1 MKNKT
6 DDLWAQVETL
16 AGSIL
21 NKMVADGLI
30 LRHEVTEDLRQE
42 AILAG
47 GEAIPR
53 WSPDLGSFATFAT
66 PRITGA
72 ALSARTKERRRGVT
86 GSWEMPQHVN
96 LQDRSDNRQ
105 EYRSLDELLAVAT
118 SPGPEEDAASWQ
130 LRERVI
136 LAVMS
141 LRSGR
146 ERSAV
151 CRVYGIQ
158 CDPEGAAG
166 YAAAIGVHR
175 DTVQVWL
182 DSAKKAL
189 AVKLADVYKA
199 EA

>member
-66 PRITGA
+66 SYIYNST
-72 ALSARTKERRRGVT
+72 LKARTKERRRGVT

-96 LQDRSDNRQ
+96 LQDRSDDRQ
-105 EYRSLDELLAVAT
+105 EYRSLDELLAGAT
-118 SPGPEEDAASWQ
+118 GPGPEEDAAAWQ
-130 LRERVI
+130 LRERVV
-136 LAVMS
+136 LAALS
-141 LRSGR
+141 LRSSR
-146 ERSAV
+146 ERAAV

-158 CDPEGAAG
+158 CDPEGVVG
-166 YAAAIGVHR
+166 YAAAIGVDR
-175 DTVQVWL
+175 KTVEAWL
-182 DSAKKAL
+182 DNAKKAL

-199 EA
+199 EL